1 MCQYLFGEVTSNE
14 QTTSKL
20 VVQESLV
27 ETILRM
33 EVLNSQH
40 GIVAGSMENSKN
52 KEETKMSEVLNVE
65 EIFGSKVFT
74 LGKMRERLPKSVYKE
89 VKKIIDHGGELSL
102 ATADVVAKAMK
113 DWAIENGATHYTH
126 WFQPLTG
133 ITAEKHD
140 AFVTHPDEYGKMI
153 MEFSGK
159 ELIKGEPDASSFP
172 SGGLRATFEARG
184 YTAWD
189 ITSPA
194 FLKEDATGVIL
205 CIPTAFCSYK
215 GEALD
220 KKTPLLRSME
230 AVSTQALRI
239 VRLFGNTE
247 ATKVVASVG
256 PEQEYF
262 LVDRDKYLKREDLIF
277 AGRTLFG
284 APAPKGQELE
294 DHYFGT
300 IRERIGSFM
309 KDLNIELWKLGV
321 TAKTQHNEVA
331 PAQHELAPVFDT
343 TNVAVDHNQL
353 TMEIMK
359 KVADKHGLVCLLHE
373 KPFEGINGSGK
384 HNNWS
389 MITDAGVNI
398 LDPGKTPAE
407 NTQFL
412 IFLTAVIKAV
422 DEYAD
427 VLRISVASAGNDH
440 RLGANEAPP
449 AVVSVFLGDELTEV
463 LKSIEN
469 DEYFAGSRAVQ
480 MDIGA
485 KVLPHFVKD
494 NTDRNR
500 TSPFAFTGNK
510 FEFRMLGSEA
520 SVANPNIILN
530 TAVAECVH
538 QFAEQL
544 KNVPEDK
551 MDEAIHELIKKT
563 IIDHKRVIFNGNGY
577 TDEWIEEATKRGLF
591 NLKSTP
597 DALPQWIA
605 DKNIELF
612 TKYHIFTKEEIESRY
627 EIWLESYSKIL
638 NIESNTMVEMVQKD
652 FLPSVFAYIDKVA
665 ATAVAKK
672 SVVSDVS
679 TASEGKLIKELSQL
693 ADEIS
698 TGLETLKADTAK
710 ALATENPLANAKA
723 YQTVV
728 LSDMNELRKSVD
740 AAETLIPDAL
750 LPYPTYDK
758 LLFSV

>member
-1 MCQYLFGEVTSNE
+1 MAQNIPELYGSLVFNDKVMR
-14 QTTSKL
+14 SKL
-20 VVQESLV
+20 PKDMYKALKKTIESGTHLELDV
-27 ETILRM
+27 A
-33 EVLNSQH
+33 NS
-40 GIVAGSMENSKN
+40 VA
-52 KEETKMSEVLNVE
+52 V
-65 EIFGSKVFT
+65 
-74 LGKMRERLPKSVYKE
+74 
-89 VKKIIDHGGELSL
+89 
-102 ATADVVAKAMK
+102 AMK
-113 DWAIENGATHYTH
+113 EWAIENGATHYTH
-126 WFQPLTG
+126 WFQPMTNV
-133 ITAEKHD
+133 TAEKHD
-140 AFVTHPDEYGKMI
+140 SFISPTGDGQVI
-153 MEFSGK
+153 MDFSGK
-159 ELIKGEPDASSFP
+159 ELVKGEPDASSFP

-189 ITSPA
+189 PTSPA
-194 FLKEDATGVIL
+194 FIKDGTLY
-205 CIPTAFCSYK
+205 IPTAFCSYS

-220 KKTPLLRSME
+220 KKTPLLRSMQ
-230 AVSTQALRI
+230 TLDK
-239 VRLFGNTE
+239 E
-247 ATKVVASVG
+247 ATKLLHIIGNKDVKHVNTTVG

-262 LVDRDKYLKREDLIF
+262 LVDKELYKQRKDLVF
-277 AGRTLFG
+277 CGRTLIG
-284 APAPKGQELE
+284 APAPKGQEME
-294 DHYFGT
+294 DHYFGALKP
-300 IRERIGSFM
+300 RVAAYM
-309 KDLNIELWKLGV
+309 HDLDVELWKLGIP
-321 TAKTQHNEVA
+321 AKTKHNEVA

-353 TMEIMK
+353 TMEVMK
-359 KVADKHGLVCLLHE
+359 KVADRHGLVCLLHE

-544 KNVPEDK
+544 KDVPEDK
-551 MDEAIHELIKKT
+551 MEDAIHELIKKT

-577 TDEWIEEATKRGLF
+577 TDEWIEEAEKRGLF

-698 TGLETLKADTAK
+698 TGLETLRADTAK
-710 ALATENPLANAKA
+710 ALATEDPLANAKA

-728 LSDMNELRKSVD
+728 LSDMDELRKSVD

>member
-1 MCQYLFGEVTSNE
+1 MAQNIPELYGSLVFNDKVMR
-14 QTTSKL
+14 SKL
-20 VVQESLV
+20 PKDMYKALKKTIESGTHLELDV
-27 ETILRM
+27 A
-33 EVLNSQH
+33 NS
-40 GIVAGSMENSKN
+40 VA
-52 KEETKMSEVLNVE
+52 V
-65 EIFGSKVFT
+65 
-74 LGKMRERLPKSVYKE
+74 
-89 VKKIIDHGGELSL
+89 
-102 ATADVVAKAMK
+102 AMK
-113 DWAIENGATHYTH
+113 EWATENGATHYTH
-126 WFQPLTG
+126 WFQPMTNV
-133 ITAEKHD
+133 TAEKHD
-140 AFVTHPDEYGKMI
+140 SFISPTGDGRVI
-153 MEFSGK
+153 MDFSGK
-159 ELIKGEPDASSFP
+159 ELVKGEPDASSFP

-189 ITSPA
+189 PTSPA
-194 FLKEDATGVIL
+194 FIKDGTLY
-205 CIPTAFCSYK
+205 IPTAFCSYS

-220 KKTPLLRSME
+220 KKTPLLRSMQ
-230 AVSTQALRI
+230 TLDK
-239 VRLFGNTE
+239 E
-247 ATKVVASVG
+247 ATKLLHIIGNKDVKHVNTTVG

-262 LVDRDKYLKREDLIF
+262 LVDKELYKQRKDLVF
-277 AGRTLFG
+277 CGRTLIG
-284 APAPKGQELE
+284 APAPKGQEME
-294 DHYFGT
+294 DHYFGALKP
-300 IRERIGSFM
+300 RVAAYM
-309 KDLNIELWKLGV
+309 HDLDVELWKLGIP
-321 TAKTQHNEVA
+321 AKTKHNEVA

-353 TMEIMK
+353 TMEVMK

-389 MITDAGVNI
+389 MITDTGVNI

-544 KNVPEDK
+544 KDVPEDK
-551 MDEAIHELIKKT
+551 MEDAIHELIKKT

-710 ALATENPLANAKA
+710 ALATEDPLANAKA

-728 LSDMNELRKSVD
+728 LSDMDELRKSVD